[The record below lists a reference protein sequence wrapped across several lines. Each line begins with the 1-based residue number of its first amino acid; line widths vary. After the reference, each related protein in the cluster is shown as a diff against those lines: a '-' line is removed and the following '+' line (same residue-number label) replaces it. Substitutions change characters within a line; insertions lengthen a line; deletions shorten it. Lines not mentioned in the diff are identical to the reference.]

1 MCTQS
6 FGEIAPSLD
15 GHTVANKTQALQE
28 GHTTTSLRGLR
39 FTIFRLVLKP
49 ARDAG
54 GDVAAIQTRGTLCIE
69 A

>member
-1 MCTQS
+1 MHHS

-15 GHTVANKTQALQE
+15 GQTVANKTQALQE
-28 GHTTTSLRGLR
+28 RHTTSLRGLR

-49 ARDAG
+49 AHDAG